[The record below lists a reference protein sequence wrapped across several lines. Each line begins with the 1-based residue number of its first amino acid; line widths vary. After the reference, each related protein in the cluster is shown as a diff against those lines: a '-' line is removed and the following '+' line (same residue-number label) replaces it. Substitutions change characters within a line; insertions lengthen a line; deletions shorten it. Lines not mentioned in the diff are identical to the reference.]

1 MLYFFQ
7 GLLFG
12 LAYVAPIGV
21 QNMFVINTGLTQPR
35 NKAYI
40 TALIVIFFDVSLAM
54 ACFFGIGA
62 LMNKFEIIRLAISL
76 IGGIVIIVMGAKLIM
91 SKSSVSNDANVD
103 VPILKVISMAC
114 VVTWFNPQALIDGS
128 LLLGALHAS
137 LPVGMDYAFIFG
149 VACASCTWFLG
160 LTTVTSVFRSRFNER
175 ILRIINI
182 VCGAIILVYGAK
194 LMISFFSMINSVV

>member
-1 MLYFFQ
+1 MSYFLQ

-40 TALIVIFFDVSLAM
+40 TALIVIFFDISLAM

-76 IGGIVIIVMGAKLIM
+76 IGGIVIIIMGVKLIM
-91 SKSSVSNDANVD
+91 SKDSVSTDTDVD
-103 VPILKVISMAC
+103 IPVIKVISMAC

-128 LLLGALHAS
+128 LLLGAFHAS
-137 LPVGMDYAFIFG
+137 LPAGMDYAFILG

-160 LTTVTSVFRSRFNER
+160 ITTVTSVFRGHFNEK
-175 ILRIINI
+175 ILRLINI
-182 VCGAIILVYGAK
+182 VCGAIILIYGAK
-194 LMISFFSMINSVV
+194 LMISFFSML